1 VKKLFSSGSLRTLLI
16 VLIIAGVFLLSI
28 GGYLTPLYNFSLSPL
43 ISTQSWL
50 SLRYIALRDFFTSP
64 RDVASLRER
73 NSELEVQVSQLQSQI
88 IQLQEQLSQ
97 SEILYALLD
106 FARTNPQHEY
116 VAATVIGREISP
128 FIQYVIIDKGVNH
141 GLRYGMPVV
150 TQQGLVGRIDAVI
163 ANAARVQLISD
174 ANSTVNVQLQSGKI
188 EAQLRG
194 SITGEV
200 TLEMIPQDAILEA
213 GEVILTSGLG
223 GNYPAN
229 IFIGQ
234 VISVRKLENALFQ
247 TASVQPII
255 AFDSLNAVL
264 VISNF
269 DAVDTSPLIP

>member
-50 SLRYIALRDFFTSP
+50 SMRYIALRDFFTSP

>member
-50 SLRYIALRDFFTSP
+50 SMRYIALRDFFTSP

-73 NSELEVQVSQLQSQI
+73 NSELEVQVSQLQSQL

-188 EAQLRG
+188 
-194 SITGEV
+194 
-200 TLEMIPQDAILEA
+200 
-213 GEVILTSGLG
+213 
-223 GNYPAN
+223 
-229 IFIGQ
+229 
-234 VISVRKLENALFQ
+234 
-247 TASVQPII
+247 
-255 AFDSLNAVL
+255 
-264 VISNF
+264 
-269 DAVDTSPLIP
+269 